1 MPSRA
6 QRKGFEKERDL
17 VQRLWR
23 HGFAAMRGPAS
34 GARAKHIF
42 YPDVLAA
49 YHGRIFVFE
58 VKYRA
63 KPEPIYIEKSKVEKL
78 REFAERAGAEPL
90 IAVKYGASEWV
101 FIRPDDC
108 HDTGSALRVDPG
120 LLDERGVR
128 LSEFIARVKGQ
139 RSILDYTR

>member
-1 MPSRA
+1 MPSKA

-34 GARAKHIF
+34 GARAKHVF

-49 YHGRIFVFE
+49 YRGRIFVFE

-63 KPEPIYIEKSKVEKL
+63 KPEPVYIEKGKVERL

-90 IAVKYGASEWV
+90 IAVKYGSSEWML
-101 FIRPDDC
+101 IRLEDC
-108 HDTGSALRVDPG
+108 RDAGAALRVDPQ
-120 LLDERGVR
+120 LLEERGMR
-128 LSEFIARVKGQ
+128 LSDFIARVKGQ